1 MLGSLIAISPRGRVS
16 SGDMAGGQ
24 GIALHIDPKGK
35 KHSCLNDEFQ
45 TEFVSCMSRIE
56 KQ

>member
-24 GIALHIDPKGK
+24 GIALHIDPKERK
-35 KHSCLNDEFQ
+35 NTH
-45 TEFVSCMSRIE
+45 V
-56 KQ
+56 